1 MLSVRFPSAS
11 RMFSAFGSLE
21 RRHVNKTPTNR
32 QPSACAPQTARTKVH
47 SNSEYSLRIERRLR
61 PRSPRFGTTRVLY
74 TQTFDR
80 HKQPRR
86 RAVRTASVLLLALVV
101 LLLSPSLVDAQY
113 DDSITPFG
121 VNFGGTRY
129 ANGSYHTYR
138 STEIDIVQRYRWEH
152 RFDGA
157 GGQDVYNPTN
167 ITLART
173 HYNIIIPDF
182 YWYVDSLPGTT
193 VGYHICNIVLTDS
206 LCSNDTIVIADDA
219 HNLSEL
225 LKNNLVCHEI
235 GHSIGFGHGTSG
247 SSCMSGGDNNQ
258 LNTIEVGLI
267 NGHY

>member
-1 MLSVRFPSAS
+1 M
-11 RMFSAFGSLE
+11 
-21 RRHVNKTPTNR
+21 
-32 QPSACAPQTARTKVH
+32 
-47 SNSEYSLRIERRLR
+47 
-61 PRSPRFGTTRVLY
+61 GT
-74 TQTFDR
+74 
-80 HKQPRR
+80 
-86 RAVRTASVLLLALVV
+86 
-101 LLLSPSLVDAQY
+101 
-113 DDSITPFG
+113 SI
-121 VNFGGTRY
+121 R
-129 ANGSYHTYR
+129 
-138 STEIDIVQRYRWEH
+138 
-152 RFDGA
+152 GA

-193 VGYHICNIVLTDS
+193 AGYHICNIVLTDS
-206 LCSNDTIVIADDA
+206 LCSNGTIVIADDA

-247 SSCMSGGDNNQ
+247 TSCMSGADNNQ